1 MWSLVYI
8 GILSKTLRAC
18 IKGLIVNFK
27 KRYAE
32 ENYNLSNN
40 FIAK

>member
-18 IKGLIVNFK
+18 IKGVNFK
-27 KRYAE
+27 IRYAE
-32 ENYNLSNN
+32 ENYNLYNN